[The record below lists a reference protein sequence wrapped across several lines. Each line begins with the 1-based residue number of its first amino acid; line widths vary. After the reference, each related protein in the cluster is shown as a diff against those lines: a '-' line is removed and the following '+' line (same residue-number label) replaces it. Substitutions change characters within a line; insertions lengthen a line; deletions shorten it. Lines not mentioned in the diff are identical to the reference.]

1 MQKDQK
7 LALIDEAINE
17 ILANLK
23 NGFEISEW
31 EMDGIKI
38 KKKSPLELINELEKI
53 KESVSKNALP
63 RSVQYVFK

>member
-7 LALIDEAINE
+7 LTLIDEAINE

-53 KESVSKNALP
+53 KESISRKALP
-63 RSVQYVFK
+63 RSVQYIF

>member
-1 MQKDQK
+1 MQKEQK

-38 KKKSPLELINELEKI
+38 KKKSPLELISELEKI
-53 KESVSKNALP
+53 RDSINKKSLP
-63 RSVQYVFK
+63 RSVQYVF

>member
-38 KKKSPLELINELEKI
+38 KKKSPLELISELEKI
-53 KESVSKNALP
+53 RDSINKKALP